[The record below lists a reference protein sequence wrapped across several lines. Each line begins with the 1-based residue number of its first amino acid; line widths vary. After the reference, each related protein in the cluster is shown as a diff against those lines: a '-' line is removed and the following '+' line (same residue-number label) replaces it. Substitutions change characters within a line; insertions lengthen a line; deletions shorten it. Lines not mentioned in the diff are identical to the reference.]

1 MGFSHSPSQKMKL
14 HFVRTNKLEV
24 LAGMMGI
31 LATMISVGDLAAADT
46 NSSAPATTTNVPSAT
61 ATNSSGA
68 TNAPVTNVSATN
80 RPPTEL
86 APQLLVVDRLLM
98 GIPRN
103 GFGKEYLFTASLIPQ
118 ARAATST
125 GLAGKVVRFE
135 LFPDGV
141 DLYESP
147 QGLVV
152 TEDLPARRLLATFPI
167 VRQDDQRVVIDF
179 NRGMRRVF
187 TQAWTSGGAFDLDH
201 DNVLEVP
208 EGRVFEMSQNDGC
221 LIIRQSV
228 QARNREDNQ
237 NVEQRFE
244 MRYFL
249 TPYRQEAA
257 EAKEPSITDSR
268 YTKFFQ
274 TEGKLEQGTGR
285 VSSHIV
291 RFDLHHP
298 IVFHYSANTPPEYV
312 EAVKDGILYWNRA
325 FGKEVVQ
332 AKKAPEGVTAPD
344 AQLNIIQWVPWDNA
358 GFAYADVL
366 MDPFTGQ
373 SLHGQAYITS
383 VFGFLGKAR
392 ARALLRGM
400 EEVAEAKKDNKKGHA
415 SPRFGSPLL
424 QNAPSCQVDTTAFA
438 QSMAHGLQEL
448 LASDSLTDEAV
459 LRTSQDYVRETV
471 SHEVGH
477 VLGLRHNFA
486 GSLSGT
492 LTQKELD
499 EWFKAY
505 LLGKPLDAYTNKL
518 ASSAMMEYTVF
529 KGAVFTGWRM
539 RTVKEPLPH
548 DRVAIRWG
556 YFNDP
561 EAHEKKILFATD
573 EDAYAYGDVRT
584 FDYGCDPVVSAYAQI
599 AQVEDLLPNSIIETF
614 ISARAPRNPNDRVP
628 LDQVNLSSERYAA
641 QIAHSFSDMLMWF
654 RADTRSL
661 RVERQFDF
669 IGELNRKER
678 YQAHWKYLNKQI
690 DQLGGIDRAI
700 FSFIPVD
707 LKLDLKQA
715 PTNGVPVVERFNPD
729 AMAAKVEKLLD
740 SPNYK
745 TFVGLDDKK
754 YSFTKEERDL
764 IVKRSKLFF
773 EQLEKD
779 LVKQTCKRLAEAR
792 RNLGKEATGAAG
804 EDDCIAKMEKRII
817 EFSKLV
823 ITAKDESK
831 HLQGKVDKGFVD
843 VVDYKYDQETR
854 LAAAHALD
862 DQTGSFR
869 GWAEEAKS
877 ELNTQ
882 LKNEVENALNL
893 THFKDF
899 KVSMLSRTIREW
911 YQKQQEVL
919 SLLPPAP
926 GSPTLP
932 AR

>member
-1 MGFSHSPSQKMKL
+1 MKL
-14 HFVRTNKLEV
+14 RFARTNKLEA
-24 LAGMMGI
+24 LAGIMGI

-46 NSSAPATTTNVPSAT
+46 NSSTPTSTTNVPSAT

-68 TNAPVTNVSATN
+68 TNTPSVTNAPATN
-80 RPPTEL
+80 RPPAEL

-98 GIPRN
+98 GIPRS

-118 ARAATST
+118 SRAATST

-167 VRQDDQRVVIDF
+167 VRQDDQQIVIDF
-179 NRGMRRVF
+179 NKGMRRVF
-187 TQAWTSGGAFDLDH
+187 TQAWTSGGGFSQEH
-201 DNVLEVP
+201 DNVLDVP
-208 EGRVFEMSQNDGC
+208 EGRVFEMHQSDGC

-228 QARNREDNQ
+228 QARNREDSQ
-237 NVEQRFE
+237 NIEQRFE

-249 TPYRQEAA
+249 TPYRQGAA
-257 EAKEPSITDSR
+257 EGKEPSITDSR
-268 YTKFFQ
+268 YTEFFQ
-274 TEGKLEQGTGR
+274 TEGKLETGTGR

-291 RFDLHHP
+291 RFDLHQP
-298 IVFHYSANTPPEYV
+298 VVFHYSANTPPEYV
-312 EAVKDGILYWNRA
+312 EAVKDGILYWNRV

-344 AQLNIIQWVPWDNA
+344 AKLNIIQWVPWDNA

-366 MDPFTGQ
+366 MDPITGQ

-400 EEVAEAKKDNKKGHA
+400 EEAAEAKKDKKDDKKGNS

-424 QNAPSCQVDTTAFA
+424 QNAPACQVDTAAFA
-438 QSMAHGLQEL
+438 QAMAHGLQEL
-448 LASDSLTDEAV
+448 LASDALTDEAV

-471 SHEVGH
+471 AHEVGH

-486 GSLSGT
+486 GSLSAT
-492 LTQKELD
+492 LTHKELD

-539 RTVKEPLPH
+539 RTVQEPLPH

-556 YFNDP
+556 YFDSS
-561 EAHEKKILFATD
+561 EAREKKILFATD
-573 EDAYAYGDVRT
+573 GDAYEYGDVRT
-584 FDYGCDPVVSAYAQI
+584 FDYGCDPLVSAYAEI
-599 AQVEDLLPNSIIETF
+599 AQMEALLPNSIIETF
-614 ISARAPRNPNDRVP
+614 ISARTPRNPNDRIP
-628 LDQVNLSSERYAA
+628 LDQVNLSSEKYAH
-641 QIAHSFSDMLMWF
+641 QIARSFSDILMWF
-654 RADTRSL
+654 RADARSL
-661 RVERQFDF
+661 RVESQFDY

-678 YQAHWKYLNKQI
+678 YQAHWKYLNEQI
-690 DQLGGIDRAI
+690 DQLGGVDRAI

-707 LKLDLKQA
+707 LKLELKQE
-715 PTNGVPVVERFNPD
+715 PTNGVPIVERFN
-729 AMAAKVEKLLD
+729 ANTMAAKVEKLLD

-754 YSFTKEERDL
+754 TSFTKEERDL

-773 EQLEKD
+773 VQLEKD
-779 LVKQTCKRLAEAR
+779 IVKQTCKRLADAR
-792 RNLGKEATGAAG
+792 RNLGNEATGAAG
-804 EDDCIAKMEKRII
+804 EDDCVAKMEKRII

-823 ITAKDESK
+823 ITAQDESK
-831 HLQGKVDKGFVD
+831 HLQGKVNKGFVD

-882 LKNEVENALNL
+882 LKNDVENALNL
-893 THFKDF
+893 GHFKDF

-919 SLLPPAP
+919 GLLPPAP